1 MSATLSLP
9 GASAMMDPARRTPP
23 LFGSVRH
30 GEDRGFW
37 RRMLRLLPFVFA
49 LHLAAFS
56 VLLTVRPAPL
66 PVREEPPRV
75 VFLRALPPARAPA
88 AGVQQAHPQPPRA
101 RAISRR
107 REIRPPVVPP
117 KELPPEEP
125 PAETVTAAEA
135 STAVAAAAGPG
146 SGPATAAHGG
156 SGLGI
161 SGDAPVG
168 VGEITR
174 PPSVLFSP
182 RPQYPSTA
190 KAMGVTGRVLVRVVV
205 DVAGRVEAGSAKVL
219 RSVPGLDAAALAAI
233 IQWRFSSSVDRAG
246 RPVRVI
252 LDIPV
257 EFSLR

>member
-9 GASAMMDPARRTPP
+9 GPSAVMDTARRAPP

-37 RRMLRLLPFVFA
+37 RRMLRLLPLACA
-49 LHLAAFS
+49 LHLVALA

-66 PVREEPPRV
+66 PVREEPPQV

-88 AGVQQAHPQPPRA
+88 AGGEAHPPPPKA
-101 RAISRR
+101 RHVTRR

-117 KELPPEEP
+117 KELPAEEP
-125 PAETVTAAEA
+125 PAETVTAEEA
-135 STAVAAAAGPG
+135 STAVAAVTGSGAGPG
-146 SGPATAAHGG
+146 IAAHGG

-161 SGDAPVG
+161 AGDAPVG
-168 VGEITR
+168 VQEIIR
-174 PPSVLFSP
+174 PPAVLFGP

-190 KAMGVTGRVLVRVVV
+190 KAMGITGRVLVRVVV

-233 IQWRFSSSVDRAG
+233 LQWRFSSSVDRAG